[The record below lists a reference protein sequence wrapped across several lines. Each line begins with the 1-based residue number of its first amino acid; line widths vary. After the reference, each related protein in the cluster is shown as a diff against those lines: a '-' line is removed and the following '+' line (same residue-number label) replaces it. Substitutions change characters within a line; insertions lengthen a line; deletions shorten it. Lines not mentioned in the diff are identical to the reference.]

1 MLTGV
6 LAAAALIV
14 SGCTVPR
21 PQITVYGNRTAVR
34 VQAYQW
40 CIDLNSPCN
49 LDKSNIERLTM
60 QVNQPLQVN
69 VPSEIG
75 DSIWRVIWTFQDNR
89 TKVITSGSSP
99 YFTDKRLSFTIP
111 AFGTEQILKTVEV
124 QRLIAGTDAD
134 GNVGFGVTSSWD
146 LIILPKATSTA
157 P

>member
-1 MLTGV
+1 MLTGA

-21 PQITVYGNRTAVR
+21 PQITFYGNRTAVQ

-40 CIDLNSPCN
+40 CKDLNTPCN
-49 LDKSNIERLTM
+49 LDRANVARLSMKT
-60 QVNQPLQVN
+60 NQPLQVN

-75 DSIWRVIWTFQDNR
+75 DSIWRVIWTFQD
-89 TKVITSGSSP
+89 TKNKVVTSGSSP

-111 AFGTEQILKTVEV
+111 AFGADQVLQTVEV

-146 LIILPKATSTA
+146 LVIAPTTA
-157 P
+157 SPP